1 MSCTLCATR
10 VSTSQAVS
18 PLSHSTLTGAELPQA
33 KKKKK
38 KKNLVS
44 IHAGSLWSCPT
55 LCGPVDYGLPGFS
68 VRLVL

>member
-18 PLSHSTLTGAELPQA
+18 PPSHSTLTGAELSQA

-38 KKNLVS
+38 KK
-44 IHAGSLWSCPT
+44 I
-55 LCGPVDYGLPGFS
+55 LCLYMQGHFGRVQLF
-68 VRLVL
+68 VAL